1 MIGRGLIFSEDSN
14 LVAQNNFPQ
23 ASRSVRKLHTK
34 SSCKSTCALSQF
46 SARRRRE
53 HLNAYTCPCAPQTP
67 LTHNGTK
74 VAILSVARVQ
84 SINVGFS
91 KIRRG
96 RIVLCHAIDAQN
108 SAQLHASN
116 QEPDAPLALSF
127 APPETNLRPA
137 WPSRCHGRSEDR
149 NAPAT
154 NSSPRR
160 GGTEE
165 TRTLPA
171 AELST
176 GWLSQLYRLIKPPR
190 MARVR
195 FLLWGQSRQ
204 RASVAHSCATPSS
217 DVSWGSGASA
227 SAAHGANLPVG
238 ILN

>member
-91 KIRRG
+91 RIRRG
-96 RIVLCHAIDAQN
+96 RNCLVRRNRCPEFSTIAREQSGAGC
-108 SAQLHASN
+108 SAGSII
-116 QEPDAPLALSF
+116 
-127 APPETNLRPA
+127 
-137 WPSRCHGRSEDR
+137 C
-149 NAPAT
+149 
-154 NSSPRR
+154 
-160 GGTEE
+160 
-165 TRTLPA
+165 A
-171 AELST
+171 ARDKRQACL
-176 GWLSQLYRLIKPPR
+176 GLRLIGGAK
-190 MARVR
+190 
-195 FLLWGQSRQ
+195 
-204 RASVAHSCATPSS
+204 CAGDKFFSPSGRYGG
-217 DVSWGSGASA
+217 DKNATSG
-227 SAAHGANLPVG
+227 
-238 ILN
+238 